1 MPLWS
6 PSASTTESRVSRSTG
21 GRVRVLSGADT
32 SALNALLDTDPVGNA
47 SVAATI
53 RHRGSAGTG
62 KGRTG
67 ALILGI
73 DGEHSF
79 PRHDDAADTGTPRL
93 AAACWLGSNI
103 IPVSADAAAGELFG
117 QAARALRRRVSSIY
131 GCSEAVLALFQ
142 TTGWSNHRE
151 VRADQPLMV
160 ITEPSGIEP
169 LPGVRR
175 SRLAEA
181 AAVER
186 ACAAMFTE
194 ELGFSPYQQGA
205 AQYRERIRG
214 LIQAGH
220 SLITVDPDSRKIL
233 FKAEFGAVTDQAVQ
247 VQGVWVNPQWR
258 GRGLAAPGMAAV
270 VDYGLKLAPRVSLY
284 VNGYNTAAVRTYE
297 RVGFR
302 RVGTYSTVLF

>member
-6 PSASTTESRVSRSTG
+6 RSANTPEAKIARATG
-21 GRVRVLSGADT
+21 GRVRVLSREDT
-32 SALNALLDTDPVGNA
+32 PAFTALLEADPVGNA
-47 SVAATI
+47 SVAATM
-53 RHRGSAGTG
+53 RTRGTAAPG
-62 KGRTG
+62 KGRSG

-73 DGEHSF
+73 DQ
-79 PRHDDAADTGTPRL
+79 DAAGRHSAHL
-93 AAACWLGSNI
+93 SSACWLGSNI
-103 IPVSADAAAGELFG
+103 IPVGADAAAGELYG

-131 GCSEAVLALFQ
+131 GYSEPVLALFN

-160 ITEPSGIEP
+160 TTAPSGIEP
-169 LPGVRR
+169 LQGVRR
-175 SRLAEA
+175 SQLTDFD
-181 AAVER
+181 AVER

-194 ELGFSPYQQGA
+194 ELGFSPYQQGG

-220 SLITVDPDSRKIL
+220 SLIRLDPGSGKIT

-247 VQGVWVNPQWR
+247 IQGVWVHPQWR

-270 VDYGLKLAPRVSLY
+270 IDYGLQLAPRVSLY
-284 VNGYNTAAVRTYE
+284 VNGYNAAALRTYQ
-297 RVGFR
+297 RAGFTGC
-302 RVGTYSTVLF
+302 GTFSTVLF